1 MTLGRGTSEVLF
13 PSSLAAATDKEGQA
27 EVEKHPWKTLGR
39 GQRENSRI
47 PTESET
53 RMRLP
58 HVEEN
63 PTGKRA
69 SGSSWE
75 AAYWAA
81 KGQGLG

>member
-1 MTLGRGTSEVLF
+1 MGVG
-13 PSSLAAATDKEGQA
+13 PQKYYSLPVWQLPLTKRDRQ